1 MTIET
6 GRRGLFAL
14 AGAATAGVGIG
25 ARPWRSAR
33 AQAANTIRIGV
44 MTDMSG
50 PYRDTTGPGSLVLTQ
65 QAVQDFGSRGFQVEV
80 LSADHQ
86 NRPDVGSNLA
96 RQWFDQGVDA
106 IVDLPTSSVAL
117 AVNQIARDKNKVHL
131 NSGAATSDLTGSQCS
146 PNTVHFTY
154 DTYML
159 AKSTGAAIVKSGGD
173 SWYFITA
180 DYAFGHALERD
191 TSNFVRGQGGRVLG
205 ASRYPFPATTDFS
218 AFLLQAQASR
228 AKVLGMAN
236 ASTDTIN
243 TIKAAREFGLHRTM
257 KLAAL
262 LMGVIDIKSLGL
274 EAGQGLLL
282 TEPFYWDLN
291 DRTRAL
297 TQRVWAKN
305 QNRPP
310 AMVPAGCYG
319 VTLHYLKAVAEMGV
333 AAAKASGVD
342 AVNRMKAMPT
352 DDDAF
357 GPGHIR
363 PDGRCIHPAFLF
375 QVKAPGES
383 TNPWDLYKLVATTP
397 GEEAF
402 RPLAEGG
409 CPLVRS

>member
-1 MTIET
+1 MTLQT
-6 GRRGLFAL
+6 GRRGLLAL
-14 AGAATAGVGIG
+14 AGAATAGTGIG
-25 ARPWRSAR
+25 GLPFRRAR

-44 MTDMSG
+44 LTDMSG
-50 PYRDTTGPGSLVLTQ
+50 LYRDTTGPGSLAMTQ
-65 QAVQDFGSRGFQVEV
+65 QAVADFGQRGFQVEV

-86 NRPDVGSNLA
+86 NRPDVGANLT

-106 IVDLPTSSVAL
+106 VVDVPTSSVAL
-117 AVNQIARDKNKVHL
+117 AVNQIAREKNKVHL
-131 NSGAATSDLTGSQCS
+131 NSGAATSDLTGAQCS
-146 PNTVHFTY
+146 PNTVHWTY

-159 AKSTGAAIVKSGGD
+159 AKSTAAAVVRQGGD
-173 SWYFITA
+173 SWFFITA

-191 TSNFVRGQGGRVLG
+191 TANFVRGMGGRVLG
-205 ASRYPFPATTDFS
+205 AARTPFPATTDFS

-228 AKVLGMAN
+228 AKVLGFAN
-236 ASTDTIN
+236 ASTDTVN
-243 TIKAAREFGLHRTM
+243 CIKGAREFGLHRSM
-257 KLAAL
+257 RLAAL
-262 LMGVIDIKSLGL
+262 LMGVVDIRSLGL
-274 EAGQGLLL
+274 DAGQGLLL
-282 TEPFYWDLN
+282 TESFYWDLN

-297 TQRVWAKN
+297 TARSRARN
-305 QNRPP
+305 QDRPP

-333 AAAKASGVD
+333 AAAKASGVE
-342 AVNRMKAMPT
+342 AVNRMKALPC

-363 PDGRCIHPAFLF
+363 ADGRKIHPGYLF
-375 QVKAPGES
+375 QVKAPSES
-383 TNPWDLYKLVATTP
+383 KNPWDVYKLVATTP

>member
-1 MTIET
+1 MTLQT
-6 GRRGLFAL
+6 GRRGLLAI
-14 AGAATAGVGIG
+14 AGAATAGAGIG
-25 ARPWRSAR
+25 GLPWRGAR
-33 AQAANTIRIGV
+33 AQGANTIRIGV

-50 PYRDTTGPGSLVLTQ
+50 PYRDTTGPGSVVLTQ
-65 QAVQDFGSRGFQVEV
+65 QAVQDFGSRGFQIEV
-80 LSADHQ
+80 LQADHQ
-86 NRPDVGSNLA
+86 NKPDVGANLA

-117 AVNQIARDKNKVHL
+117 AVNQIAREKNKVHL
-131 NSGAATSDLTGSQCS
+131 NSGAATSDLTGAQCS
-146 PNTVHFTY
+146 PNTVHWTY

-159 AKSTGAAIVKSGGD
+159 AKSTGAAIVKQGGD

-191 TSNFVRGQGGRVLG
+191 TGNFVRAQGGKVLG

-243 TIKAAREFGLHRTM
+243 TIKSAREFGLHRTM

-262 LMGVIDIKSLGL
+262 LMGALDIKALGL
-274 EAGQGLLL
+274 EQAQGLLL
-282 TEPFYWDLN
+282 TESFYWDLN

-297 TQRVWAKN
+297 TQRIRAKN
-305 QNRPP
+305 QDRPP

-319 VTLHYLKAVAEMGV
+319 VTLHYLKTVADMGV
-333 AAAKASGVD
+333 AAARASGVD
-342 AVNRMKAMPT
+342 AVNRMKAMPC

-363 PDGRCIHPAFLF
+363 SDGRKIHPAYLF
-375 QVKAPGES
+375 EVKKPSES
-383 TNPWDLYKLVATTP
+383 RNPWDLYKVVTTTP

-402 RPLAEGG
+402 RPINEGG
-409 CPLVRS
+409 CALVRS